1 MWGDIAIAFLL
12 AFITAFMM
20 TPYSIKLAKKV
31 GAVDVPKD
39 NRRMHHKPIP
49 KLGGV
54 AVIAGFVVSFI
65 YLVITL
71 SIEDSSRLNLFGI
84 EEYGKKILG
93 FFVGVLILGITCFID
108 DVKTIKPL
116 AKLSGQLLAAIA
128 VVVSGIR
135 IIEVIPFFESAVLNE
150 AVSMILTVI
159 WIIVITNAINLM
171 DGLDG
176 LSSGI
181 TMISCISLLIIFSF
195 TLKEDRKLSKAESL
209 LKDGLIYSEKIITY
223 PFNYIKENIKEYK
236 KLKDVNKNNNILET
250 SIDRIDSIE
259 AENIELRRQ
268 LETLK
273 EELNINYTLS
283 DYEYL
288 NATVVSRNVGYWH
301 NKITINK
308 GTYNGVEKDM
318 VVISSK
324 GLIGKVIKTSTFTS
338 DVRLITTSDT
348 SNKISVHI
356 SNGDNNL
363 YGLINSYDYNK
374 NVLELEGISNTKDVN
389 IGDYVYTSGLGG
401 VFPTGILIGIVEEIT
416 TDSYDLAKIIKVKPS
431 ADFNDINY
439 VSILKRKSD
448 SK

>member
-1 MWGDIAIAFLL
+1 MFGRKKQ
-12 AFITAFMM
+12 
-20 TPYSIKLAKKV
+20 SISKKY
-31 GAVDVPKD
+31 
-39 NRRMHHKPIP
+39 I
-49 KLGGV
+49 
-54 AVIAGFVVSFI
+54 
-65 YLVITL
+65 
-71 SIEDSSRLNLFGI
+71 
-84 EEYGKKILG
+84 
-93 FFVGVLILGITCFID
+93 LIL
-108 DVKTIKPL
+108 
-116 AKLSGQLLAAIA
+116 
-128 VVVSGIR
+128 
-135 IIEVIPFFESAVLNE
+135 II
-150 AVSMILTVI
+150 IL
-159 WIIVITNAINLM
+159 IIL
-171 DGLDG
+171 
-176 LSSGI
+176 
-181 TMISCISLLIIFSF
+181 LLIIFSF

-209 LKDGLIYSEKIITY
+209 LKDGLIYSEKIIIY

>member
-1 MWGDIAIAFLL
+1 MFGRKKQ
-12 AFITAFMM
+12 
-20 TPYSIKLAKKV
+20 SISKKY
-31 GAVDVPKD
+31 
-39 NRRMHHKPIP
+39 I
-49 KLGGV
+49 
-54 AVIAGFVVSFI
+54 
-65 YLVITL
+65 
-71 SIEDSSRLNLFGI
+71 
-84 EEYGKKILG
+84 
-93 FFVGVLILGITCFID
+93 LIL
-108 DVKTIKPL
+108 
-116 AKLSGQLLAAIA
+116 
-128 VVVSGIR
+128 
-135 IIEVIPFFESAVLNE
+135 II
-150 AVSMILTVI
+150 IL
-159 WIIVITNAINLM
+159 IIL
-171 DGLDG
+171 
-176 LSSGI
+176 
-181 TMISCISLLIIFSF
+181 LLIIFSF

-223 PFNYIKENIKEYK
+223 PFNYIKESIKEYK

>member
-1 MWGDIAIAFLL
+1 MFGRKKQ
-12 AFITAFMM
+12 
-20 TPYSIKLAKKV
+20 SISKK
-31 GAVDVPKD
+31 
-39 NRRMHHKPIP
+39 
-49 KLGGV
+49 
-54 AVIAGFVVSFI
+54 
-65 YLVITL
+65 Y
-71 SIEDSSRLNLFGI
+71 
-84 EEYGKKILG
+84 IL
-93 FFVGVLILGITCFID
+93 
-108 DVKTIKPL
+108 
-116 AKLSGQLLAAIA
+116 
-128 VVVSGIR
+128 
-135 IIEVIPFFESAVLNE
+135 
-150 AVSMILTVI
+150 
-159 WIIVITNAINLM
+159 IIVIILII
-171 DGLDG
+171 L
-176 LSSGI
+176 
-181 TMISCISLLIIFSF
+181 LLIIFSF

-209 LKDGLIYSEKIITY
+209 LKDVLTYSEKIITY

-448 SK
+448 SKW

>member
-1 MWGDIAIAFLL
+1 MFGRKKQ
-12 AFITAFMM
+12 
-20 TPYSIKLAKKV
+20 SISKKY
-31 GAVDVPKD
+31 
-39 NRRMHHKPIP
+39 I
-49 KLGGV
+49 
-54 AVIAGFVVSFI
+54 
-65 YLVITL
+65 
-71 SIEDSSRLNLFGI
+71 
-84 EEYGKKILG
+84 
-93 FFVGVLILGITCFID
+93 LIL
-108 DVKTIKPL
+108 
-116 AKLSGQLLAAIA
+116 
-128 VVVSGIR
+128 
-135 IIEVIPFFESAVLNE
+135 II
-150 AVSMILTVI
+150 IL
-159 WIIVITNAINLM
+159 IIL
-171 DGLDG
+171 
-176 LSSGI
+176 
-181 TMISCISLLIIFSF
+181 LLIIFSF
-195 TLKEDRKLSKAESL
+195 TLKEDIKLSKAESL
-209 LKDGLIYSEKIITY
+209 LKDGLTYSEKIITY

>member
-1 MWGDIAIAFLL
+1 MFGWKKQ
-12 AFITAFMM
+12 
-20 TPYSIKLAKKV
+20 SISKKY
-31 GAVDVPKD
+31 
-39 NRRMHHKPIP
+39 I
-49 KLGGV
+49 
-54 AVIAGFVVSFI
+54 
-65 YLVITL
+65 
-71 SIEDSSRLNLFGI
+71 
-84 EEYGKKILG
+84 
-93 FFVGVLILGITCFID
+93 LIL
-108 DVKTIKPL
+108 
-116 AKLSGQLLAAIA
+116 
-128 VVVSGIR
+128 
-135 IIEVIPFFESAVLNE
+135 II
-150 AVSMILTVI
+150 IL
-159 WIIVITNAINLM
+159 IIL
-171 DGLDG
+171 
-176 LSSGI
+176 
-181 TMISCISLLIIFSF
+181 LLIIFSF

-448 SK
+448 SKW

>member
-1 MWGDIAIAFLL
+1 MFGRKKQ
-12 AFITAFMM
+12 
-20 TPYSIKLAKKV
+20 SISKKY
-31 GAVDVPKD
+31 
-39 NRRMHHKPIP
+39 I
-49 KLGGV
+49 
-54 AVIAGFVVSFI
+54 
-65 YLVITL
+65 
-71 SIEDSSRLNLFGI
+71 
-84 EEYGKKILG
+84 
-93 FFVGVLILGITCFID
+93 LIL
-108 DVKTIKPL
+108 
-116 AKLSGQLLAAIA
+116 
-128 VVVSGIR
+128 
-135 IIEVIPFFESAVLNE
+135 II
-150 AVSMILTVI
+150 IL
-159 WIIVITNAINLM
+159 IIL
-171 DGLDG
+171 
-176 LSSGI
+176 
-181 TMISCISLLIIFSF
+181 LLIIFSF

-439 VSILKRKSD
+439 ISILKRKSD

>member
-1 MWGDIAIAFLL
+1 MFGRKKQ
-12 AFITAFMM
+12 
-20 TPYSIKLAKKV
+20 SISKKY
-31 GAVDVPKD
+31 
-39 NRRMHHKPIP
+39 I
-49 KLGGV
+49 
-54 AVIAGFVVSFI
+54 
-65 YLVITL
+65 
-71 SIEDSSRLNLFGI
+71 
-84 EEYGKKILG
+84 
-93 FFVGVLILGITCFID
+93 LIL
-108 DVKTIKPL
+108 
-116 AKLSGQLLAAIA
+116 
-128 VVVSGIR
+128 
-135 IIEVIPFFESAVLNE
+135 II
-150 AVSMILTVI
+150 IL
-159 WIIVITNAINLM
+159 IIL
-171 DGLDG
+171 
-176 LSSGI
+176 
-181 TMISCISLLIIFSF
+181 LLILFSF

>member
-1 MWGDIAIAFLL
+1 MVEKSKAFQKN
-12 AFITAFMM
+12 I
-20 TPYSIKLAKKV
+20 I
-31 GAVDVPKD
+31 
-39 NRRMHHKPIP
+39 
-49 KLGGV
+49 
-54 AVIAGFVVSFI
+54 
-65 YLVITL
+65 
-71 SIEDSSRLNLFGI
+71 
-84 EEYGKKILG
+84 
-93 FFVGVLILGITCFID
+93 LIL
-108 DVKTIKPL
+108 
-116 AKLSGQLLAAIA
+116 
-128 VVVSGIR
+128 
-135 IIEVIPFFESAVLNE
+135 II
-150 AVSMILTVI
+150 IL
-159 WIIVITNAINLM
+159 IIL
-171 DGLDG
+171 
-176 LSSGI
+176 
-181 TMISCISLLIIFSF
+181 LLIIFSF

>member
-1 MWGDIAIAFLL
+1 MFGRKKQ
-12 AFITAFMM
+12 
-20 TPYSIKLAKKV
+20 SISKKY
-31 GAVDVPKD
+31 
-39 NRRMHHKPIP
+39 I
-49 KLGGV
+49 
-54 AVIAGFVVSFI
+54 
-65 YLVITL
+65 
-71 SIEDSSRLNLFGI
+71 
-84 EEYGKKILG
+84 
-93 FFVGVLILGITCFID
+93 LIL
-108 DVKTIKPL
+108 
-116 AKLSGQLLAAIA
+116 
-128 VVVSGIR
+128 
-135 IIEVIPFFESAVLNE
+135 II
-150 AVSMILTVI
+150 IL
-159 WIIVITNAINLM
+159 IIL
-171 DGLDG
+171 
-176 LSSGI
+176 
-181 TMISCISLLIIFSF
+181 LLIIFSF

-236 KLKDVNKNNNILET
+236 KLKDVNKNNNILES